1 MTTRIRPTIAA
12 LIFAAA
18 VLVIVPAHSA
28 FAETDAEADAGL
40 RADSRAALASLY
52 SQTPAAKSLGE
63 SAKAILV
70 FPNVVKA
77 GFIVGAQY
85 GNGVLLRG
93 GKTTGY
99 YNTVQGSVGYQAGV
113 EKFGYAL
120 FLMTD
125 SAIKFLNDSH
135 GWELGVG
142 PEIVIVDQGAAAQ
155 LSTTTAK
162 KDVYAFYF
170 DQKGLMGG
178 VSIQGTKVTHLDK

>member
-1 MTTRIRPTIAA
+1 MITRLRPITAA
-12 LIFAAA
+12 LLMAAA
-18 VLVIVPAHSA
+18 FAMLPAHSVL
-28 FAETDAEADAGL
+28 AETDAEADAGL

-63 SAKAILV
+63 QAKAVLV

-85 GNGVLLRG
+85 GNGVLLKG
-93 GKTTGY
+93 GRTVGY

-125 SAIKFLNDSH
+125 SSVNYLKQSH

-142 PEIVIVDQGAAAQ
+142 PEVVIVDQGAAAQ